1 MISEENL
8 EKARDV
14 LNDEQIVTDGG
25 MPTYMTEDPDDWSD
39 GISDVHVEVMGSI
52 LEKVEDGSVTGRRDA
67 KELTIQDAAMR
78 QMEWRESLGANIINL
93 EAWLH
98 DHWLETVAIKEEME
112 LEDGRIFLPDFR
124 TAEVRMSID
133 RGKLIQAARQRA
145 KEDSTHFL
153 YILGNWTYLAEKND
167 HVSSGTYD
175 TLWNTFRLGR
185 EKCFNPPEDATTEEF
200 GGGRIDT

>member
-8 EKARDV
+8 RKAREV
-14 LNDEQIVTDGG
+14 LQNDEIVTDGG
-25 MPTYMTEDPDDWSD
+25 MPYYMTEEPDDWSNFT
-39 GISDVHVEVMGSI
+39 SEVHVEVMGSI

-67 KELTIQDAAMR
+67 KEVTIQDSAMR
-78 QMEWRESLGANIINL
+78 LMEWREPLEANIINL

-112 LEDGRIFLPDFR
+112 LEDGRIFLPDLY
-124 TAEVRMSID
+124 TAEVDIELD
-133 RGKLIQAARQRA
+133 RGELIHAARQRA
-145 KEDSTHFL
+145 GEDSTHFL
-153 YILGNWTYLAEKND
+153 YVLGNWTYLAEKND

-185 EKCFNPPEDATTEEF
+185 EKCLNPPEDATTEEF